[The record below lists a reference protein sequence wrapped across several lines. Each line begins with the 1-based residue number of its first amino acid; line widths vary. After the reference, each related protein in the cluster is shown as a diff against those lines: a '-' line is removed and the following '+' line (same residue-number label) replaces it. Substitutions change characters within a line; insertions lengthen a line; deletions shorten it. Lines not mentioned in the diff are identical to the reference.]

1 MVSIIPKII
10 MPLLAFLAILF
21 GFYLFSRNWKD
32 NSKLEKR
39 FSKFYKDL
47 RLSQEFFPYENKK
60 KLLVIIETEGKYEK
74 IRTFVKKAFFRIKG
88 IKKLQVIYIFHKDTF
103 EEKEATLIYR
113 LIADE
118 WNRIEIL
125 DMKFLEAMINY
136 FAYKYAHDKRSINE
150 RVKLLLRK
158 EFESCLF
165 REYITKLDNPDY
177 EDEVVINI
185 PPKKKP
191 LLQDIILPLALDQ
204 NKNIGKMSFAEKES
218 IKAKLMKII
227 IEVCRRECGILFI
240 GNLPVMDYCNLL
252 RSNFY
257 KYRYFLLSA
266 RGKKTFVLE
275 NMFENFKKIM
285 PGRTRNES
293 TFEGTYHSRQVARKN
308 INYKYAL
315 IKKIEFRN
323 RRH

>member
-32 NSKLEKR
+32 NSKLEKH

-47 RLSQEFFPYENKK
+47 GLSQEFFPYEKKK
-60 KLLVIIETEGKYEK
+60 KLLIIVETEGKYEK

-118 WNRIEIL
+118 WNRIEVL
-125 DMKFLEAMINY
+125 DMKFLETMINY
-136 FAYKYAHDKRSINE
+136 FAYKFAHDKRSINE

-158 EFESCLF
+158 EYESCPF

-177 EDEVVINI
+177 EDEVVINT
-185 PPKKKP
+185 PPQKKP
-191 LLQDIILPLALDQ
+191 LLHDLILPLALDQ
-204 NKNIGKMSFAEKES
+204 NKKIGKMSFAEKEN
-218 IKAKLMKII
+218 IKARLMKII
-227 IEVCRRECGILFI
+227 IGVCRKECGILFI
-240 GNLPVMDYCNLL
+240 GDLSIRDYCNLL
-252 RSNFY
+252 RSHLY
-257 KYRYFLLSA
+257 KYRYFLLCA

-275 NMFENFKKIM
+275 NMFESLKKIM
-285 PGRTRNES
+285 PGSTRHES
-293 TFEGTYHSRQVARKN
+293 TFEGTYYFRQITRKN
-308 INYKYAL
+308 INYKYTL
-315 IKKIEFRN
+315 LEKIEFRK